1 MIKKFIAA
9 LFIIT
14 FLLFTAGFSDI
25 KQRNDY
31 TCAPVCAANCIINYG
46 LNNKNNLSDDI
57 TVQNLVNYFAKQA
70 KTTTKGTK
78 ANNLCK
84 AIEKYFR
91 QNKRIV
97 TIKYDGIR
105 PVDKKFKTQ
114 SPLDIKQELQ
124 NGKSVIVNIGVY
136 KTEAATYQRQYGHY
150 VNVIDINEQGQL
162 LVSDPYYQGSAYYVE
177 ITPIQTPKI
186 IHNKNDNERVVK
198 NNFKYQKITGI
209 PYLEKDESALLNGII
224 SIYLEV
230 F

>member
-1 MIKKFIAA
+1 MIKKIITA

-46 LNNKNNLSDDI
+46 LINKNNLSDDI

-84 AIEKYFR
+84 AVEKYFR

-162 LVSDPYYQGSAYYVE
+162 LVSDPYYQGNAYYVE
-177 ITPIQTPKI
+177 ISPMQTPKI

>member
-46 LNNKNNLSDDI
+46 LINKNNLSDDI

-84 AIEKYFR
+84 AVEKYFR

-97 TIKYDGIR
+97 TIKYYGIR
-105 PVDKKFKTQ
+105 PVDNKFKTQ